1 MIKTSREVRCPV
13 TNTGG
18 LLQKATI
25 CAGTLVAAHYTIRE
39 LWPALRLVRITKE
52 EDW

>member
-1 MIKTSREVRCPV
+1 MT
-13 TNTGG
+13 
-18 LLQKATI
+18 Q
-25 CAGTLVAAHYTIRE
+25 AHYTVRE